1 MKLLL
6 KNLHIYSDGKDF
18 FTDLR
23 IENKILNPFQGIAQ
37 RRGELVLDLS
47 GYMALPGLI
56 NSHDHLELNLFPRLG
71 NPPYN
76 NFYQWAD
83 DIYHPAETPIKEIL
97 NLSLVDK
104 LWWGA
109 YKNLVSG
116 VTTVVHHNPYYSK
129 IFNNKFPI
137 RVLRKYGW
145 SHSIGHGSELKKSF
159 VKSNGKPFIIHAGEG
174 IDAQSTSEIDQ
185 LVKMGLIRENT
196 VLVHGTALKPKQI
209 DNLSKVKA
217 SLVWCPAS
225 NIYLFGQ
232 TVDVSILRGQI
243 PVALGTDSTMSG
255 SATLLDELQFAQTT
269 GFAAKKELL
278 KMATSIPASIFKMTN
293 GLGFLKEGSPAD
305 LIVVKDTGKPPEE
318 ILLNLKPGDIE
329 LVMVNGEPRLASESF
344 AGFLDLGNSNARVGG
359 ISKWIYGNMESL
371 KNRIQDQVGE
381 EILSGNP
388 LWNLL
393 QESEHQAM
401 TTEDYLVQTN

>member
-23 IENKILNPFQGIAQ
+23 IEKKILNCCQGIAQ
-37 RRGELVLDLS
+37 RKGELVLDLS
-47 GYMALPGLI
+47 GYIALPGLI

-71 NPPYN
+71 NPLYN

-83 DIYHPAETPIKEIL
+83 DIYHPAKTPIQEIL

-116 VTTVVHHNPYYSK
+116 VTTVIHHNPYYSK

-159 VKSNGKPFIIHAGEG
+159 KKSHGKPFIIHAGEG
-174 IDAQSTSEIDQ
+174 IDAQSTSEINQ
-185 LVKMGLIRENT
+185 LIKIGLISENT

-209 DNLSKVKA
+209 DNLTKAKA

-232 TVDVSILRGQI
+232 TVDVSILNGQI
-243 PVALGTDSTMSG
+243 RVALGTDSTMSG

-269 GFAAKKELL
+269 GLAAKKELL
-278 KMATSIPASIFKMTN
+278 KMVTSIPASIFKMTN
-293 GLGFLKEGSPAD
+293 GSGFLKEGSPAD
-305 LIVVKDTGKPPEE
+305 LIVVKDIGKPPEE

-329 LVMVNGEPRLASESF
+329 LVLVNGQPRLASESL
-344 AGFLDLGNSNARVGG
+344 AGFMDLGNSNARIGG
-359 ISKWIYGNMESL
+359 ISKWIYGDVESL
-371 KNRIQDQVGE
+371 KNRIQEQVGE

-388 LWNLL
+388 LWNLF
-393 QESEHQAM
+393 QESESQVI
-401 TTEDYLVQTN
+401 TTEEYLVHTN